1 MKRDTIQEFSH
12 KDYGHFIDMVSG
24 DSYAVSPRT
33 GDVQFFRNG
42 LPGCI
47 PGDACGGF
55 ELVKDGQDRHLL
67 WMIYGTVPYRLPIG
81 YTLSLAEAKKWVTA
95 ANAVIVK
102 ARRTPPKPKL
112 VIPRAKPAPAKP
124 RTAPANRK
132 RAKQATAAA

>member
-24 DSYAVSPRT
+24 DSYVVDSRT

-55 ELVKDGQDRHLL
+55 EVVKDGPDRHLL

-81 YTLSLAEAKKWVTA
+81 YTLNHAEAKKWAATA
-95 ANAVIVK
+95 NSAITK
-102 ARRTPPKPKL
+102 AQRTPPKPKL
-112 VIPRAKPAPAKP
+112 VIPRANPAPAQ
-124 RTAPANRK
+124 RRPASAARK
-132 RAKQATAAA
+132 RAKAAA

>member
-24 DSYAVSPRT
+24 DSYVVNPST

-55 ELVKDGQDRHLL
+55 ELVKDGPGRHLL
-67 WMIYGTVPYRLPIG
+67 WVIYGTEPYRLPIG
-81 YTLSLAEAKKWVTA
+81 YTLNHAEAKKWVVTVNSTIA
-95 ANAVIVK
+95 K
-102 ARRTPPKPKL
+102 AQRTPPKPKL
-112 VIPRAKPAPAKP
+112 VIPRAKPTPAK
-124 RTAPANRK
+124 RRV
-132 RAKQATAAA
+132 ATAARKRSKAAA

>member
-24 DSYAVSPRT
+24 DSYVVNPRT

-55 ELVKDGQDRHLL
+55 ELVKDGADRHLL
-67 WMIYGTVPYRLPIG
+67 WMIYGTAPHRLPVG
-81 YTLSLAEAKKWVTA
+81 CTGNLSEAKKWVAITNSA
-95 ANAVIVK
+95 ITK
-102 ARRTPPKPKL
+102 ARRTPPKTKL
-112 VIPRAKPAPAKP
+112 VIPRAKPAAAKR
-124 RTAPANRK
+124 RTASATRK
-132 RAKQATAAA
+132 RSKAAA